1 MFQYVLF
8 DLDGTITDSFDGI
21 TKSVSY
27 ALEHFGI
34 KVENRRELKCFIGP
48 PLLESFMEYY
58 GFSKEQA
65 EEAVRIYR
73 ERYFKTG
80 LYEGELISGVTQLLS
95 DLKAAGKTVALA
107 TSKPE
112 ILATRILEHFN
123 LTDYFNFIGGS
134 ELNGPRHTKDDVI
147 NYVLESL
154 GNPDKSQTVIIG
166 DRHHDI
172 DGAKATGI
180 KSIGFL
186 GGFGDREELERA
198 GADYIVET
206 FDEAEKILL

>member
-1 MFQYVLF
+1 MKF
-8 DLDGTITDSFDGI
+8 ITEDFML
-21 TKSVSY
+21 KNQV
-27 ALEHFGI
+27 A
-34 KVENRRELKCFIGP
+34 KEL
-48 PLLESFMEYY
+48 YY

>member
-147 NYVLESL
+147 NYVLEKL

-166 DRHHDI
+166 DRHHDV

-180 KSIGFL
+180 HSIGFL

-198 GADYIVET
+198 GADYIAET
-206 FDEAEKILL
+206 FADAAKIIL

>member
-1 MFQYVLF
+1 MIQYVLF
-8 DLDGTITDSFDGI
+8 DLDGTLTDSFDGI
-21 TKSVSY
+21 TKCVSH

-34 KVENRRELKCFIGP
+34 TVKDRAELKRFIGP
-48 PLLESFMEYY
+48 PLQESFMEFY

-80 LYEGELISGVTQLLS
+80 MYECELIPGAEELLH

-112 ILATRILEHFN
+112 ILATRILEHYN
-123 LTDYFNFIGGS
+123 LTGYFDFIGGS
-134 ELNGPRHTKDDVI
+134 ELNGPRHNKDDVI
-147 NYVLESL
+147 HYVLEGL

-166 DRHHDI
+166 DRFYDI
-172 DGAKATGI
+172 DGAKAAGI
-180 KSIGFL
+180 RSIGFL
-186 GGFGDREELERA
+186 GGYGDREELERA
-198 GADYIVET
+198 GADYITET
-206 FDEAEKILL
+206 LGGATKIIL

>member
-8 DLDGTITDSFDGI
+8 DLDGTVTDSFEGI
-21 TKSVSY
+21 TKCVSH

-34 KVENRRELKCFIGP
+34 TVEDRTELKRFIGP

-80 LYEGELISGVTQLLS
+80 LYECELIPGATELLS
-95 DLKAAGKTVALA
+95 HLKKAGKTVALA

-112 ILATRILEHFN
+112 ILATRILEHYK
-123 LTDYFNFIGGS
+123 LTECFDFIGGS

-147 NYVLESL
+147 NYVLEKL

-166 DRHHDI
+166 DRHHDV

-180 KSIGFL
+180 HSIGFL

-198 GADYIVET
+198 GADYIAET
-206 FDEAEKILL
+206 FADAAKIIL